1 MASIPAPA
9 PLTPTRV
16 ALASYEDYLGAQRA
30 VDHLSDQRFP
40 VEKVQ
45 IVGSDL
51 RMVEQVVG
59 RQSWGSAALR
69 GVATGAWIGLFVGL
83 LLSIVVP
90 GISLASAMLWGL
102 LNGAIF
108 GLVFGLVSYALTGGR
123 RDFVSRSAILPS
135 RYEVLVESDEAER
148 ARAVLAGLR

>member
-1 MASIPAPA
+1 MAHPA
-9 PLTPTRV
+9 LTSNRV
-16 ALASYEDYLGAQRA
+16 GIATYEDYAGAQRA
-30 VDHLSDQRFP
+30 VDYLSDQKFP
-40 VEKVQ
+40 VETVQ

-59 RQSWGSAALR
+59 RQSWGTAALR

-90 GISLASAMLWGL
+90 GISLLPAILWGL

-108 GLVFGLVSYALTGGR
+108 GLVFGLLTYALTGGR
-123 RDFVSRSAILPS
+123 RDFVSRSGIVPS
-135 RYEVLVESDEAER
+135 HYDVLVEANAAER
-148 ARAVLAGLR
+148 ARSVLAGLGERH